1 MYGHGVKPPIH
12 ERVKSHFD
20 DAGMSFEVIAA
31 RLKWHERKVV
41 RLLTGDTDIKV
52 DHLELFAKLLK
63 KTPAELL
70 VLVDRS
76 KPSEGRS
83 AS

>member
-1 MYGHGVKPPIH
+1 MYGHDVKPPIH

-20 DAGMSFEVIAA
+20 DAGMDFAAIAK
-31 RLKWHERKVV
+31 RLEWHERKVI

-52 DHLELFAKLLK
+52 DHLEIFAKLLK
-63 KTPAELL
+63 KTPADLL
-70 VLVDRS
+70 VAVKR
-76 KPSEGRS
+76 EAR

>member
-1 MYGHGVKPPIH
+1 MKPPIH

-20 DAGMSFEVIAA
+20 EAGMSFEVIAA

-41 RLLTGDTDIKV
+41 RLLTGGTDIKV
-52 DHLELFAKLLK
+52 DHLEVFAKLLK
-63 KTPAELL
+63 KTPADLL
-70 VLVDRS
+70 VLVE
-76 KPSEGRS
+76 KNEGRS